1 VKSKKALLDQR
12 ELENCEKPDKLRRR
26 HIVGVS
32 DQMRETVEEDPEDI
46 GVYWFGRHDRS
57 VSLEPKSRC
66 WNSVPTKKHG
76 SRPQHHRFDS
86 VTVQVT
92 DNDHA
97 LEEGDGLDNEDELE
111 EGEILE

>member
-1 VKSKKALLDQR
+1 MKGT
-12 ELENCEKPDKLRRR
+12 
-26 HIVGVS
+26 I
-32 DQMRETVEEDPEDI
+32 EEDPEDI
-46 GVYWFGRHDRS
+46 GVYRFCRHDRS
-57 VSLEPKSRC
+57 VSLGPKLR
-66 WNSVPTKKHG
+66 WDSVPTKKHG

-92 DNDHA
+92 DDEHV